1 MSRINFDLQ
10 ELQAFVAVADWGSF
24 KEAANKI
31 HLSAPALS
39 RRIEKLETHLG
50 TQLFKRTTR
59 SVELTPQGLSFL
71 NVARDTLHALEV
83 AASHIQDVQKSKK
96 GKITIAC
103 VASTTLHFLPHAFQ
117 KLIDKVPG
125 IQFNILDLPESQ
137 VIRNVISGDADLG
150 VGFVKGKIPEIE
162 FEPLFKD
169 PFVVAVHQNH
179 PFAKNKSINWKK
191 LVEEKL
197 MTVSRNSG
205 NRMYIDDAMTQVKLK
220 PQYMLEAVRVSTL
233 LGMVDAQLGVAILP
247 QLAIAGSPHAN
258 IMGVVLQRPTV
269 YRQLGILT
277 KHGVT
282 LEPIPSMARTII
294 LESVLSQ

>member
-1 MSRINFDLQ
+1 M
-10 ELQAFVAVADWGSF
+10 
-24 KEAANKI
+24 
-31 HLSAPALS
+31 
-39 RRIEKLETHLG
+39 G

-103 VASTTLHFLPHAFQ
+103 VASTTLHFLPDAFQ

-162 FEPLFKD
+162 FEPLF
-169 PFVVAVHQNH
+169 
-179 PFAKNKSINWKK
+179 
-191 LVEEKL
+191 
-197 MTVSRNSG
+197 
-205 NRMYIDDAMTQVKLK
+205 
-220 PQYMLEAVRVSTL
+220 
-233 LGMVDAQLGVAILP
+233 
-247 QLAIAGSPHAN
+247 
-258 IMGVVLQRPTV
+258 
-269 YRQLGILT
+269 
-277 KHGVT
+277 
-282 LEPIPSMARTII
+282 
-294 LESVLSQ
+294 